1 MIGNQDRW
9 QEDLF
14 VACPLRELIPD
25 DHVLKRVDKI
35 LDLSWLREEVKDCYC
50 LDNGRPGIAPEA
62 AVRLML
68 AGLFQGII
76 HDRKLMREAQV
87 NLAIRWFAGYRLDEP
102 LPHHSSL
109 TRIRQ
114 RWGPERFKRVFQRTV
129 AGCVEAG
136 LVNGETVHV
145 DATLIRADVS
155 WASLAERHVA
165 QVLKENES
173 DNGPED
179 PKGGHGPGGGRSR
192 SRKSRKY
199 STTDPDAT
207 LATGNKNVRMEPSFK
222 QHTAVDDKAGVI
234 VDVAATTG
242 EASEGV
248 GLVSQLD
255 RVQENTGRKPKT
267 VTGDAAYAHSG
278 NYAELENEGVDAVIP
293 PQSQQRKPKQIPAR
307 RFKYDGKHKLVRCPA
322 GKVLGRSGWRPSR
335 WIYRARACDCRA
347 CPLRPRC
354 VPPSAKVRTIGI
366 AHGHEAL
373 LRARRRHQKGWD
385 EAARDVYRRHR
396 WRVEGVHGEAKKWHG
411 LGRAIRRGLA
421 NVAIQVYLTAAVINL
436 KRLAAW
442 ASPPQPLAAAMRR
455 LTGSLRM
462 VLHCL
467 WHLTQPRKVPSQPQ
481 QPIGVRLGE
490 KPHFVQLAA

>member
-1 MIGNQDRW
+1 VPSARANMSLVVGQASRLSPWLKPSQQKDAEAPSKRRG
-9 QEDLF
+9 D
-14 VACPLRELIPD
+14 ATCTTAGSRGLIPARKRTLKRPQLFRGCPVNVDSVSRPGGPADSGRGREPTVPAAASGQAPTGRRRERRAALAARLRPGYNGTHDRMGRGTLFPVPGGND
-25 DHVLKRVDKI
+25 DHILKRVDKI

-50 LDNGRPGIAPEA
+50 LDNGRPGIDPEA

-76 HDRKLMREAQV
+76 HDRRLMREAQV

-207 LATGNKNVRMEPSFK
+207 LATGNKNAALRGSCCGVRVGGLRVGFTERGCA
-222 QHTAVDDKAGVI
+222 TAGLARCGR
-234 VDVAATTG
+234 VAC
-242 EASEGV
+242 
-248 GLVSQLD
+248 
-255 RVQENTGRKPKT
+255 R
-267 VTGDAAYAHSG
+267 
-278 NYAELENEGVDAVIP
+278 
-293 PQSQQRKPKQIPAR
+293 PAR
-307 RFKYDGKHKLVRCPA
+307 RF
-322 GKVLGRSGWRPSR
+322 GRSGLPTATRRCCVLGGVTRRDGTRRRGTCIAVTAGGW
-335 WIYRARACDCRA
+335 RACM
-347 CPLRPRC
+347 
-354 VPPSAKVRTIGI
+354 AK
-366 AHGHEAL
+366 
-373 LRARRRHQKGWD
+373 RRSGM
-385 EAARDVYRRHR
+385 
-396 WRVEGVHGEAKKWHG
+396 G
-411 LGRAIRRGLA
+411 
-421 NVAIQVYLTAAVINL
+421 
-436 KRLAAW
+436 
-442 ASPPQPLAAAMRR
+442 
-455 LTGSLRM
+455 
-462 VLHCL
+462 
-467 WHLTQPRKVPSQPQ
+467 
-481 QPIGVRLGE
+481 
-490 KPHFVQLAA
+490 